1 VLVYLYYLQKKMLF
15 ICHLFFSPQCLA
27 RVKRSAG
34 CNVDHTVHGANLCN
48 VDHTV
53 HGANLCNV
61 DHTVHGANLCN
72 VDHTVHG
79 ANLCNVDHT
88 VHGANLFVS
97 LLHSAIFLMRSLV
110 MKLHVFFL
118 VL

>member
-1 VLVYLYYLQKKMLF
+1 MLVYLYYLQKKMLF

-53 HGANLCNV
+53 HGANL
-61 DHTVHGANLCN
+61 
-72 VDHTVHG
+72 
-79 ANLCNVDHT
+79 
-88 VHGANLFVS
+88 FVS